1 MAKDDRGAGTAGSD
15 PWSGLDEDGAGLAT
29 TEFVTARINRVFRI
43 LNKPS
48 FRPYSDIGVLEWRVL
63 AHIAGISPCSARE
76 ITEGMA
82 VDKGVISRTLR
93 RLQKLRLIDVG
104 PDPTDGRATVI
115 SLTRNGIAAHARLL
129 PHARRRQASLL
140 RDMTPDERRALWL
153 LLDKLTR
160 TARRLVE
167 EEADIRRASR
177 RKAAE

>member
-1 MAKDDRGAGTAGSD
+1 
-15 PWSGLDEDGAGLAT
+15 
-29 TEFVTARINRVFRI
+29 
-43 LNKPS
+43 
-48 FRPYSDIGVLEWRVL
+48 
-63 AHIAGISPCSARE
+63 
-76 ITEGMA
+76 
-82 VDKGVISRTLR
+82 
-93 RLQKLRLIDVG
+93 
-104 PDPTDGRATVI
+104 TDGRATVI